1 MQTKYDRLMIGLIF
15 HSWLFA
21 VCSLLLPP
29 RGAVITHDEQ
39 EVSWE
44 DILQARTHTL
54 CYLSDYYW
62 RGL

>member
-1 MQTKYDRLMIGLIF
+1 MIGLIF